1 MMRVC
6 RGCLVLL
13 ITVLLT
19 RLVCAQAPS
28 STDSHDH
35 PTWAIRVTSEMH
47 RYFIDEPNCHPLAY
61 FHTEISHLNYHHRM
75 FHIEA
80 GKNTDEV
87 KPLRIGEVA
96 GHTIQQIIHDIHGED
111 DSDLLLRLLV
121 VERGPGE
128 FCEVYHQEWMGG
140 GFYQEVLPAS
150 LAEVDSETILMTQD
164 PLSGN
169 GNWFDEYY
177 WTFGK
182 DGPID
187 LRVTEKIR
195 EIQKTILPK
204 EFGVMNGGGF
214 NVQKLTYDSP
224 VWGPND
230 GHCCPSGGSVQ
241 IKFALKDHQLVV
253 VSQSYKE
260 N

>member
-1 MMRVC
+1 MMRGR
-6 RGCLVLL
+6 RGRLG
-13 ITVLLT
+13 LLT
-19 RLVCAQAPS
+19 ILLLPRFAAAQAPS

-35 PTWAIRVTSEMH
+35 PTWAIRVNSEMH
-47 RYFIDEPNCHPLAY
+47 RYFIDEPNCHSLVY
-61 FHTEISHLNYHHRM
+61 FRTEIAHLNYQHRM

-96 GHTIQQIIHDIHGED
+96 GRTIQQITHDIRGED
-111 DSDLLLRLLV
+111 DSHLLLRLLV

-128 FCEVYHQEWMGG
+128 FCEIYHQEWMDG

-150 LAEVDSETILMTQD
+150 LAEVESEAVLMTHD
-164 PLSGN
+164 PLAGN

-177 WTFGK
+177 WSFGK

-187 LRVTEKIR
+187 LRVTERIR
-195 EIQKTILPK
+195 AIQKNILPK

-214 NVQKLTYDSP
+214 DVEKLTYGSP
-224 VWGPND
+224 VWGPKD

-241 IKFALKDHQLVV
+241 IKFALKEHELVV
-253 VSQSYKE
+253 VSQSYRE